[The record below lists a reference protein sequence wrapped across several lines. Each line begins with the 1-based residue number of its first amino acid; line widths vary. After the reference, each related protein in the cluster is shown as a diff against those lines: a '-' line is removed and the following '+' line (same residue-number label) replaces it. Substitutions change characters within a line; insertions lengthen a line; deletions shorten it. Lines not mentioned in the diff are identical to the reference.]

1 MTLAGGGKKFILGY
15 AEIHDNLP
23 NMTIYLTLPGVDVVT
38 CIKTMIS
45 SHAYVVN
52 NRITK

>member
-1 MTLAGGGKKFILGY
+1 MTLAGGEKNSYSGMLRF
-15 AEIHDNLP
+15 
-23 NMTIYLTLPGVDVVT
+23 MTIYLTLPGVDVVT